1 MAPLKPL
8 TIAIN
13 LFWNTFSLFVKKI
26 NKDLIMRV
34 TFGSKYNQMNN
45 YQNALQNKIND
56 ANTQIASGLKIRYGY
71 QNSDINNQNLKFQY
85 EENTLD
91 QGIDVAKNAYTSTL
105 NTDKALQEFSKTM
118 EAFKTKLIQ
127 SANDVHSET
136 SRAAIANDLERLKE
150 HMMNV
155 ANTSIGGEFLFGGS
169 KVDRPPIDSEG
180 KYHGNGE
187 DLNALISSD
196 NLVPYNISGQ
206 DLFLGADKDKHKL
219 ITTNIKLLN
228 QNKLHPDVMDALEH
242 SSLPEEVFIKPG
254 DTLRELIGDNDKDP
268 TNDPKEFFY
277 LQGVRPDGSS
287 FKEKFAL
294 SKAYQNQES
303 ATKVSDLLDK
313 IAHAYGNTSQNKVV
327 DVSLNNWGQI
337 EIKNLTP
344 GSENLDFHLIS
355 SDGDFDDLDALRSSG
370 KRVTEYVKS
379 AFVTDRSL
387 SQVKAV
393 PNMYNPKT
401 LEIPSVFVT
410 KDNVLANK
418 NTKLSEIF
426 GDSVETLKI
435 NASRLDDESLIKIP
449 NLPVYLDIP
458 ILLDVKN
465 STIKDLKDAIKE
477 RFNNEVDV
485 EIETNGRLRIIDNSS
500 KESPISL
507 ALSTL
512 DQKGLEVAG
521 IPTNNASEYQKTY
534 FNKEGAKLES
544 NVAQIAQNGAANGST
559 KLSEAAKGSLEN
571 SVFNMK
577 LNDVNGLFLEAQM
590 ILDNNGVFLSLPN
603 GVKIPLYDP
612 TTADIQA
619 SKPNEVTYRQLM
631 DAMSIVLNY
640 SNTDPAIYQQISD
653 NPTSKESKERFIE
666 LLKQAKDN
674 LSVNLN
680 EEGKVII
687 QDNMH
692 SNTKMQF
699 MLFDKDANDFSQ
711 NALHSDKPSLKL
723 NANNAL
729 IIDKPSVNFFDQL
742 ENTITSVRKG
752 IYRPDALGDTY
763 SSDMRNLG
771 IQNGITL
778 IDHLSDHIEKMIAK
792 NGAHGKA
799 FENIIRR
806 NEVLKTQVQSIRG
819 ETTGTDMAETYNKFS
834 NLTNNYNA
842 VLAST
847 NKINNLSLTKYL

>member
-1 MAPLKPL
+1 
-8 TIAIN
+8 
-13 LFWNTFSLFVKKI
+13 
-26 NKDLIMRV
+26 MRV

-56 ANTQIASGLKIRYGY
+56 ASTQIASGLKIRYGY

-91 QGIDVAKNAYTSTL
+91 QGIDVAQNAYTSTL

-118 EAFKTKLIQ
+118 ETFKTKLIQ
-127 SANDVHSET
+127 SANDMHSET
-136 SRAAIANDLERLKE
+136 SRVAIANDLERLRE

-242 SSLPEEVFIKPG
+242 SSLPEEVFIKPS

-277 LQGVRPDGSS
+277 LQGIRPDGSS

-294 SKAYQNQES
+294 SKAYQNKES

-313 IAHAYGNTSQNKVV
+313 IGHAYGNTSQNKVV

-393 PNMYNPKT
+393 PNMYNPKV

-435 NASRLDDESLIKIP
+435 NASRLSETSAIKIP
-449 NLPVYLDIP
+449 NLPINLDIP

-485 EIETNGRLRIIDNSS
+485 EIETNGRLRIIDNAPNQ
-500 KESPISL
+500 SPISL

-512 DQKGLEVAG
+512 DDKGLEVAG

-544 NVAQIAQNGAANGST
+544 NVAQIAQNGVANGST
-559 KLSEAAKGSLEN
+559 KLSETAKGSLEN

-577 LNDVNGLFLEAQM
+577 LNDVNGSFLKAQM
-590 ILDNNGVFLSLPN
+590 NLDNNGAFLSLPN

-631 DAMSIVLNY
+631 DAMSIALNY

>member
-1 MAPLKPL
+1 
-8 TIAIN
+8 
-13 LFWNTFSLFVKKI
+13 
-26 NKDLIMRV
+26 MRV

-91 QGIDVAKNAYTSTL
+91 QGIDVAQNAYTSTL

-136 SRAAIANDLERLKE
+136 SRAAIANDLERLRE

-169 KVDRPPIDSEG
+169 KVDRPPIDSNG

-294 SKAYQNQES
+294 SKAYQNKES

-435 NASRLDDESLIKIP
+435 NASRLDETSAIKIP

-485 EIETNGRLRIIDNSS
+485 EIATNGRLRIIDNSS
-500 KESPISL
+500 NQSPISL

-577 LNDVNGLFLEAQM
+577 LNDVNGSFLKAQM
-590 ILDNNGVFLSLPN
+590 ILDNNGAFLSLPN
-603 GVKIPLYDP
+603 GIKIPLYDP
-612 TTADIQA
+612 TSADIQA

-631 DAMSIVLNY
+631 DAMSIALNY

-653 NPTSKESKERFIE
+653 NPTSKESKERFIG

>member
-1 MAPLKPL
+1 
-8 TIAIN
+8 
-13 LFWNTFSLFVKKI
+13 
-26 NKDLIMRV
+26 MRV

-71 QNSDINNQNLKFQY
+71 QNSNINNQNLKFQY

-91 QGIDVAKNAYTSTL
+91 QGIDMAQNAYTSTL

-118 EAFKTKLIQ
+118 ETFKTKLIQ

-136 SRAAIANDLERLKE
+136 SRTAIANDLERLRE

-242 SSLPEEVFIKPG
+242 SSLPEEVFIKPS

-277 LQGVRPDGSS
+277 LQGIRPDGSS

-294 SKAYQNQES
+294 SKAYQNKES

-313 IAHAYGNTSQNKVV
+313 IGHAYGNTSQNKVV

-355 SDGDFDDLDALRSSG
+355 SDGDFDDLDALRSSA
-370 KRVTEYVKS
+370 KRVTKYVKS

-393 PNMYNPKT
+393 PNMYNPRV

-435 NASRLDDESLIKIP
+435 NASRLDDASTIKIP
-449 NLPVYLDIP
+449 NLPIGLDIP

-500 KESPISL
+500 NQSPISF
-507 ALSTL
+507 ALSAL

-559 KLSEAAKGSLEN
+559 KLSEVANGSLEN

-577 LNDVNGLFLEAQM
+577 LNDVNGSFLEAQM
-590 ILDNNGVFLSLPN
+590 ILDNNGAFLSLPN
-603 GVKIPLYDP
+603 GIKIPLYDP
-612 TTADIQA
+612 TSTDIQA

-631 DAMSIVLNY
+631 DAMSIALNY

-653 NPTSKESKERFIE
+653 NPTSKESKDRFIE
-666 LLKQAKDN
+666 LLKQAKGN

-742 ENTITSVRKG
+742 ENIITSVRKG

>member
-1 MAPLKPL
+1 
-8 TIAIN
+8 
-13 LFWNTFSLFVKKI
+13 
-26 NKDLIMRV
+26 MRV

-71 QNSDINNQNLKFQY
+71 QNSNINNQNLKFQY

-91 QGIDVAKNAYTSTL
+91 QGIDVAQNAYTSTL

-118 EAFKTKLIQ
+118 EAFKTKLVQ

-136 SRAAIANDLERLKE
+136 SRAAIANDLERLRE

-219 ITTNIKLLN
+219 ITTNIKLFN

-294 SKAYQNQES
+294 DKAYQNKES

-313 IAHAYGNTSQNKVV
+313 IGHAYGNTSQNKVV

-426 GDSVETLKI
+426 GDSVKTLKI
-435 NASRLDDESLIKIP
+435 NASRLDNTSAIKIP

-559 KLSEAAKGSLEN
+559 KLSEVAKGSLEN

-577 LNDVNGLFLEAQM
+577 LNDVNGSFLEAQM
-590 ILDNNGVFLSLPN
+590 ILDNNGAFLSLPN
-603 GVKIPLYDP
+603 GIKIPLYDP
-612 TTADIQA
+612 TSADIQA

-666 LLKQAKDN
+666 LLKQAKGN

-711 NALHSDKPSLKL
+711 NALRSDKPSLKL

-742 ENTITSVRKG
+742 ENIITSVRKG

>member
-1 MAPLKPL
+1 
-8 TIAIN
+8 
-13 LFWNTFSLFVKKI
+13 
-26 NKDLIMRV
+26 MRV

-71 QNSDINNQNLKFQY
+71 QNSNINNQNLKFQY

-91 QGIDVAKNAYTSTL
+91 QGIDVAQNAYTSTL

-118 EAFKTKLIQ
+118 ETFKTKLIQ
-127 SANDVHSET
+127 SANDMHSET
-136 SRAAIANDLERLKE
+136 SRAAIANDLERLRE

-242 SSLPEEVFIKPG
+242 SSLPEEVFIKPS

-277 LQGVRPDGSS
+277 LQGIRPDGSS

-294 SKAYQNQES
+294 SKAYQNKES

-313 IAHAYGNTSQNKVV
+313 IGHAYGNTSQNKVV

-355 SDGDFDDLDALRSSG
+355 SDGDFDDLDALRSST

-393 PNMYNPKT
+393 PNMYNPRA

-435 NASRLDDESLIKIP
+435 NASRLDDASAIKIP
-449 NLPVYLDIP
+449 NLPIGLDIP

-500 KESPISL
+500 NQSPISF
-507 ALSTL
+507 ALSAL

-559 KLSEAAKGSLEN
+559 KLSEVANGSLEN

-577 LNDVNGLFLEAQM
+577 LNDVNGSFLEAQM
-590 ILDNNGVFLSLPN
+590 ILDNNGAFLSLPN
-603 GVKIPLYDP
+603 GIKIPLYDP
-612 TTADIQA
+612 TSTDIQA

-631 DAMSIVLNY
+631 DAMSIALNY

-653 NPTSKESKERFIE
+653 NPTSKESKDRFIE
-666 LLKQAKDN
+666 LLKQAKGN

>member
-1 MAPLKPL
+1 
-8 TIAIN
+8 
-13 LFWNTFSLFVKKI
+13 
-26 NKDLIMRV
+26 MRV

-91 QGIDVAKNAYTSTL
+91 QGIDVAQNAYTSTL

-136 SRAAIANDLERLKE
+136 SRAAIANDLERLRE

-242 SSLPEEVFIKPG
+242 SSLPEEVFIKPS

-277 LQGVRPDGSS
+277 LQGIRPDGSS
-287 FKEKFAL
+287 FKEKFVL
-294 SKAYQNQES
+294 DKAYQNKES

-313 IAHAYGNTSQNKVV
+313 IGHAYGNTSQNKVV

-355 SDGDFDDLDALRSSG
+355 SDGDFDDLDALRSSS

-393 PNMYNPKT
+393 PNMYNPRV

-435 NASRLDDESLIKIP
+435 NANRLDDASAIKIP
-449 NLPVYLDIP
+449 NLPIGLDIP

-500 KESPISL
+500 NQSPISL
-507 ALSTL
+507 VLSAL

-559 KLSEAAKGSLEN
+559 KLSEVANGSLEN

-577 LNDVNGLFLEAQM
+577 LNDVNGSFLEAQM
-590 ILDNNGVFLSLPN
+590 ILDNNGAFLSLPN
-603 GVKIPLYDP
+603 GIKIPLYDP
-612 TTADIQA
+612 TSTDIQA

-631 DAMSIVLNY
+631 DAMSIALNY

-653 NPTSKESKERFIE
+653 NPTSKESKDRFIG
-666 LLKQAKDN
+666 LLKQAKGN

-742 ENTITSVRKG
+742 ENIITSVRKG

>member
-1 MAPLKPL
+1 
-8 TIAIN
+8 
-13 LFWNTFSLFVKKI
+13 
-26 NKDLIMRV
+26 MRV

-91 QGIDVAKNAYTSTL
+91 QGIDVAQNAYTSTL

-118 EAFKTKLIQ
+118 ETFKTKLIQ

-136 SRAAIANDLERLKE
+136 SRAAIANDLERLRE

-169 KVDRPPIDSEG
+169 KVDRPPIDSNG

-206 DLFLGADKDKHKL
+206 DLFLGTDKDKHKL
-219 ITTNIKLLN
+219 ITTNIKLFN

-242 SSLPEEVFIKPG
+242 SSLPEEVFIKPS

-294 SKAYQNQES
+294 DKAYQNKES

-435 NASRLDDESLIKIP
+435 NAGRLGDTSAIKIP
-449 NLPVYLDIP
+449 NLPINLDIP

-534 FNKEGAKLES
+534 FNKEEAKLES
-544 NVAQIAQNGAANGST
+544 NVAQTAQNGAANGST
-559 KLSEAAKGSLEN
+559 KLSEVSKGSLEN

-577 LNDVNGLFLEAQM
+577 LNDVNGSFLEAQ
-590 ILDNNGVFLSLPN
+590 INLDNNGAFLSLPN
-603 GVKIPLYDP
+603 GIKIPLYDP

-631 DAMSIVLNY
+631 DAMSIALNY

-674 LSVNLN
+674 LSINLN

-742 ENTITSVRKG
+742 ENIITSVRKG

-792 NGAHGKA
+792 NGTHGKA

>member
-1 MAPLKPL
+1 
-8 TIAIN
+8 
-13 LFWNTFSLFVKKI
+13 
-26 NKDLIMRV
+26 MRV

-91 QGIDVAKNAYTSTL
+91 QGIDVAQNAYTSTL

-150 HMMNV
+150 HMINV

-169 KVDRPPIDSEG
+169 KVDRPPIDSNG

-219 ITTNIKLLN
+219 ITTNIKLFN

-242 SSLPEEVFIKPG
+242 SSLPEEVFIKPS

-294 SKAYQNQES
+294 SKSYQNQES
-303 ATKVSDLLDK
+303 ASKVSDLLDK
-313 IAHAYGNTSQNKVV
+313 IGHAYGNTSQNKVV

-393 PNMYNPKT
+393 PNMYNPKV

-435 NASRLDDESLIKIP
+435 NASRLGDTSAIKIP

-500 KESPISL
+500 KESPISF

-559 KLSEAAKGSLEN
+559 KLSEVSKGSLEN

-577 LNDVNGLFLEAQM
+577 LNDVNGLSLEAQ
-590 ILDNNGVFLSLPN
+590 INLDNNGAFLSLPN
-603 GVKIPLYDP
+603 GIKIPLYNP

-631 DAMSIVLNY
+631 DAMSIALNY

-699 MLFDKDANDFSQ
+699 MLFDKDSNDFSQ

-742 ENTITSVRKG
+742 ENIITSVRKG

-792 NGAHGKA
+792 NGTHGKA

>member
-1 MAPLKPL
+1 
-8 TIAIN
+8 
-13 LFWNTFSLFVKKI
+13 
-26 NKDLIMRV
+26 MRV

-91 QGIDVAKNAYTSTL
+91 QGIDVAQNAYTSTL

-136 SRAAIANDLERLKE
+136 SRTAIANDLERLRE

-242 SSLPEEVFIKPG
+242 SSLPEEVFIKPS

-277 LQGVRPDGSS
+277 LQGIRPDGSS
-287 FKEKFAL
+287 FKEKFSL
-294 SKAYQNQES
+294 DKAYQNKES

-313 IAHAYGNTSQNKVV
+313 IGHAYGNTSQNKVV

-355 SDGDFDDLDALRSSG
+355 SDGDFDDLDALRSSS

-393 PNMYNPKT
+393 PNMYNPRV

-435 NASRLDDESLIKIP
+435 NASRLDDTSAIKIP
-449 NLPVYLDIP
+449 NLPIGLDIP

-500 KESPISL
+500 NQSPISF

-559 KLSEAAKGSLEN
+559 KLSEVANGSLEN

-577 LNDVNGLFLEAQM
+577 LNDVNGSFLEAQM
-590 ILDNNGVFLSLPN
+590 ILDNNGAFLSLPN
-603 GVKIPLYDP
+603 GIKIPLYDP
-612 TTADIQA
+612 TSADIQA

-631 DAMSIVLNY
+631 DAMSIALNY

-653 NPTSKESKERFIE
+653 NPTSKESKDRFIE
-666 LLKQAKDN
+666 LLKQAKGN

-692 SNTKMQF
+692 SSTKMQF

-742 ENTITSVRKG
+742 ENIITSVRKG

>member
-1 MAPLKPL
+1 
-8 TIAIN
+8 
-13 LFWNTFSLFVKKI
+13 
-26 NKDLIMRV
+26 MRV

-91 QGIDVAKNAYTSTL
+91 QGIDVAQNAYTSTL

-118 EAFKTKLIQ
+118 ETFKTKLIQ

-136 SRAAIANDLERLKE
+136 SRAAIANDLERLRE

-242 SSLPEEVFIKPG
+242 SSLPEEVFIKPS

-294 SKAYQNQES
+294 DKAYQNKES

-393 PNMYNPKT
+393 PNMYNPRV

-418 NTKLSEIF
+418 NTKLREIF

-500 KESPISL
+500 NQSPISL

-559 KLSEAAKGSLEN
+559 KLSEVANGSLEN

-577 LNDVNGLFLEAQM
+577 LNDVNGSFLEAQM
-590 ILDNNGVFLSLPN
+590 ILDNNGTFLSLPN
-603 GVKIPLYDP
+603 GIKIPLYDP
-612 TTADIQA
+612 TSADIQA

-631 DAMSIVLNY
+631 DAMSIALNY

-666 LLKQAKDN
+666 LLKQAKAN

-699 MLFDKDANDFSQ
+699 MLFDKDSNDFSQ

-742 ENTITSVRKG
+742 ENIITSVRKG

>member
-1 MAPLKPL
+1 
-8 TIAIN
+8 
-13 LFWNTFSLFVKKI
+13 
-26 NKDLIMRV
+26 MRV

-56 ANTQIASGLKIRYGY
+56 TNTQIASGLKIRYGY
-71 QNSDINNQNLKFQY
+71 QNSNINNQNLKFQY

-91 QGIDVAKNAYTSTL
+91 QGIDVAQNAYTSTL

-127 SANDVHSET
+127 SANDMHSET
-136 SRAAIANDLERLKE
+136 SRTAIANDLERLRE

-242 SSLPEEVFIKPG
+242 SSLPEEVFIKPS

-277 LQGVRPDGSS
+277 LQGIRPDGSS

-294 SKAYQNQES
+294 DKAYQNKES

-355 SDGDFDDLDALRSSG
+355 SDGDFDDLDALRSSA

-393 PNMYNPKT
+393 PNMYNPRA

-410 KDNVLANK
+410 KNNVLANK

-435 NASRLDDESLIKIP
+435 NASRLDDTSAIKIP
-449 NLPVYLDIP
+449 NLPIDLDIP

-500 KESPISL
+500 NQSPISF
-507 ALSTL
+507 ALSAL

-559 KLSEAAKGSLEN
+559 KLSEVANGSLEN

-577 LNDVNGLFLEAQM
+577 LNDVNGSFLEAQM
-590 ILDNNGVFLSLPN
+590 ILDNNGAFLSLPN
-603 GVKIPLYDP
+603 GIKIPLYDP
-612 TTADIQA
+612 TSADIQA

-631 DAMSIVLNY
+631 DAMSIALNY

-666 LLKQAKDN
+666 LLKQAKGN

>member
-1 MAPLKPL
+1 
-8 TIAIN
+8 
-13 LFWNTFSLFVKKI
+13 
-26 NKDLIMRV
+26 MRV

-150 HMMNV
+150 HMINV

-169 KVDRPPIDSEG
+169 KVDRPPIDSNG

-294 SKAYQNQES
+294 SKAYQNEES

-393 PNMYNPKT
+393 PNMYNPKV

-426 GDSVETLKI
+426 GDKVETLKI
-435 NASRLDDESLIKIP
+435 NASRLDETSAIKIP
-449 NLPVYLDIP
+449 NLPINLDIP

-544 NVAQIAQNGAANGST
+544 NVAQIAQNGVANGST
-559 KLSEAAKGSLEN
+559 KLSEVAKGSLEN

-577 LNDVNGLFLEAQM
+577 LNDVNGSFLKAQM
-590 ILDNNGVFLSLPN
+590 ILDNNGAFLSLPN
-603 GVKIPLYDP
+603 GIKIPLYDP
-612 TTADIQA
+612 TSADIQA

-631 DAMSIVLNY
+631 DAMSIALNY
-640 SNTDPAIYQQISD
+640 SNTDPALYQQISD
-653 NPTSKESKERFIE
+653 NPTSKESKEHFIE

>member
-1 MAPLKPL
+1 
-8 TIAIN
+8 
-13 LFWNTFSLFVKKI
+13 
-26 NKDLIMRV
+26 
-34 TFGSKYNQMNN
+34 MNN

-91 QGIDVAKNAYTSTL
+91 QGIDVAQNAYTSTL

-136 SRAAIANDLERLKE
+136 SRAAIANDLERLRE

-169 KVDRPPIDSEG
+169 KVDRPPIDSNG

-206 DLFLGADKDKHKL
+206 DLFLGTDKDKHKL
-219 ITTNIKLLN
+219 ITTNIKLFN

-242 SSLPEEVFIKPG
+242 SSLPEEVFIKPS

-393 PNMYNPKT
+393 PNMYNPKV

-426 GDSVETLKI
+426 GDKVETLKI
-435 NASRLDDESLIKIP
+435 NASRLDDESAIKIP
-449 NLPVYLDIP
+449 NLPINLDIP

-477 RFNNEVDV
+477 HFNNEVDV

-507 ALSTL
+507 ALSAL

-559 KLSEAAKGSLEN
+559 KLSEVAKGSLEN

-590 ILDNNGVFLSLPN
+590 NLDNNGAFLSLPN

-631 DAMSIVLNY
+631 DAMSIALNY

-742 ENTITSVRKG
+742 ENIITSVRKG

>member
-1 MAPLKPL
+1 
-8 TIAIN
+8 
-13 LFWNTFSLFVKKI
+13 
-26 NKDLIMRV
+26 MRV

-45 YQNALQNKIND
+45 YQNALQNKINN
-56 ANTQIASGLKIRYGY
+56 ANMQIASGLKIRYGY

-91 QGIDVAKNAYTSTL
+91 QGIDVAQNAHTSTL

-136 SRAAIANDLERLKE
+136 SRVAIANDLERLRE

-242 SSLPEEVFIKPG
+242 SSLPEEVFIKPS

-277 LQGVRPDGSS
+277 LQGIRPDGSS

-294 SKAYQNQES
+294 SKAYQNKES

-393 PNMYNPKT
+393 PNMYNPRV

-435 NASRLDDESLIKIP
+435 NASRLNDESLIKIP
-449 NLPVYLDIP
+449 NLHVYLDIP

-500 KESPISL
+500 NQSPISL
-507 ALSTL
+507 VLSTL

-544 NVAQIAQNGAANGST
+544 NVAQIAQNGTANGST
-559 KLSEAAKGSLEN
+559 KLSEVANGSLEN

-577 LNDVNGLFLEAQM
+577 LNDVNGSFLEAQM
-590 ILDNNGVFLSLPN
+590 ILDNNGAFLSLPN
-603 GVKIPLYDP
+603 GIKIPLYDP
-612 TTADIQA
+612 TSADIQA

-631 DAMSIVLNY
+631 DAMSIALNY
-640 SNTDPAIYQQISD
+640 SNTDPSIYQQISD

-666 LLKQAKDN
+666 LLKQAKGN

-742 ENTITSVRKG
+742 ENIITSVRKG

-819 ETTGTDMAETYNKFS
+819 ETTGADMAETYNKFS

>member
-1 MAPLKPL
+1 
-8 TIAIN
+8 
-13 LFWNTFSLFVKKI
+13 
-26 NKDLIMRV
+26 MRV
-34 TFGSKYNQMNN
+34 TFGSKYNQMNH

-91 QGIDVAKNAYTSTL
+91 QGIDVAQNAYTSTL

-136 SRAAIANDLERLKE
+136 SRAAIANDLERLRE

-219 ITTNIKLLN
+219 ITTNIKLFN

-242 SSLPEEVFIKPG
+242 SSLPEEVFIKPS

-277 LQGVRPDGSS
+277 LQGIRPDGSS

-294 SKAYQNQES
+294 DKAYQNQKS

-313 IAHAYGNTSQNKVV
+313 IGHAYGNTSQNKVV

-370 KRVTEYVKS
+370 KRVTEYIKS

-393 PNMYNPKT
+393 PNMYNPKA

-435 NASRLDDESLIKIP
+435 NASRLDETSAIKIP
-449 NLPVYLDIP
+449 NLPINLDIP

-559 KLSEAAKGSLEN
+559 KLSEVAKGSLEN

-577 LNDVNGLFLEAQM
+577 LNDVNGSFLKAQM
-590 ILDNNGVFLSLPN
+590 ILDNNGAFLSLPN
-603 GVKIPLYDP
+603 SIKIPLYDP
-612 TTADIQA
+612 TSADIQA

-631 DAMSIVLNY
+631 DAMSIALNY

-742 ENTITSVRKG
+742 ENIITSVRKG

>member
-1 MAPLKPL
+1 
-8 TIAIN
+8 
-13 LFWNTFSLFVKKI
+13 
-26 NKDLIMRV
+26 MRV

-91 QGIDVAKNAYTSTL
+91 QGIDVAQNAYTSTL

-118 EAFKTKLIQ
+118 ETFKTKLIQ
-127 SANDVHSET
+127 SANDMHSET
-136 SRAAIANDLERLKE
+136 SRAAIANDLERLRE

-219 ITTNIKLLN
+219 ITTNIKLFN

-242 SSLPEEVFIKPG
+242 SSLPKEVFIKPS

-287 FKEKFAL
+287 FKEKFSL
-294 SKAYQNQES
+294 DKAYQNKES

-313 IAHAYGNTSQNKVV
+313 IGHAYGNTSQNKVV

-355 SDGDFDDLDALRSSG
+355 SDGDFDDLDALRSST

-393 PNMYNPKT
+393 PNMYNPRV
-401 LEIPSVFVT
+401 LEIPSVFIT

-435 NASRLDDESLIKIP
+435 NASRLDDTNAIKIP
-449 NLPVYLDIP
+449 NLPIGLDIP

-500 KESPISL
+500 NQSPISF
-507 ALSTL
+507 ALSAL

-544 NVAQIAQNGAANGST
+544 NMTQIAQNGAANGST
-559 KLSEAAKGSLEN
+559 KLSEVANGSLEN

-577 LNDVNGLFLEAQM
+577 LNDVNGSFLEAQM
-590 ILDNNGVFLSLPN
+590 ILDNNGAFLSLPN
-603 GVKIPLYDP
+603 GIKIPLYDP
-612 TTADIQA
+612 TSADIQA

-653 NPTSKESKERFIE
+653 NPTSKESKERFIG
-666 LLKQAKDN
+666 LLKQAKGN

-742 ENTITSVRKG
+742 ENIITSVRKG

>member
-1 MAPLKPL
+1 
-8 TIAIN
+8 
-13 LFWNTFSLFVKKI
+13 
-26 NKDLIMRV
+26 MRV

-91 QGIDVAKNAYTSTL
+91 QGIDVAQNAYTSTL

-136 SRAAIANDLERLKE
+136 SRAAIANDLERLRE

-206 DLFLGADKDKHKL
+206 DLFLGADKDKHK
-219 ITTNIKLLN
+219 IVTTNIKLFN

-277 LQGVRPDGSS
+277 LQGIRPDGSS

-294 SKAYQNQES
+294 SKAYQNKES

-355 SDGDFDDLDALRSSG
+355 SDGDFDDLDALRSSA

-393 PNMYNPKT
+393 PSMYNPRV

-435 NASRLDDESLIKIP
+435 NASRLDETSAIKIP

-559 KLSEAAKGSLEN
+559 KLSEVAKGSLEN

-577 LNDVNGLFLEAQM
+577 LNDINGSFLKAQM
-590 ILDNNGVFLSLPN
+590 ILDNNGAFLSLPN
-603 GVKIPLYDP
+603 GIKIPLYDP

-631 DAMSIVLNY
+631 DAMSIALNY

-742 ENTITSVRKG
+742 ENIITSVRKG

-792 NGAHGKA
+792 NGSHGKA

>member
-1 MAPLKPL
+1 
-8 TIAIN
+8 
-13 LFWNTFSLFVKKI
+13 
-26 NKDLIMRV
+26 MRV

-71 QNSDINNQNLKFQY
+71 QNSNINNQNLKFQY

-91 QGIDVAKNAYTSTL
+91 QGIDVAQNAYTLTL

-118 EAFKTKLIQ
+118 ETFKTKLIQ

-136 SRAAIANDLERLKE
+136 SRAAIANDLERLRE

-187 DLNALISSD
+187 DLNALISSN

-242 SSLPEEVFIKPG
+242 SSLPEEVFIKPS

-277 LQGVRPDGSS
+277 LQGIRPDGSS

-294 SKAYQNQES
+294 DKAYQNKES

-313 IAHAYGNTSQNKVV
+313 IGHAYGNTSQNKVV

-355 SDGDFDDLDALRSSG
+355 SDGDFDDLDALRSSS

-393 PNMYNPKT
+393 PNMYNPRV

-435 NASRLDDESLIKIP
+435 NASRLDDTSAIKIP
-449 NLPVYLDIP
+449 NLPIGLDIP

-500 KESPISL
+500 NQSPISF
-507 ALSTL
+507 ALSAL

-559 KLSEAAKGSLEN
+559 KLSEVANGSLEN

-577 LNDVNGLFLEAQM
+577 LNDVNGSFLEAQM
-590 ILDNNGVFLSLPN
+590 ILDNNGAFLSLPN
-603 GVKIPLYDP
+603 GIKIPLYDP
-612 TTADIQA
+612 TSADIQA

-631 DAMSIVLNY
+631 DAMSIALNY

-666 LLKQAKDN
+666 LLKQAKGN

-819 ETTGTDMAETYNKFS
+819 ETTGADMAETYNKFS

>member
-1 MAPLKPL
+1 
-8 TIAIN
+8 
-13 LFWNTFSLFVKKI
+13 
-26 NKDLIMRV
+26 MRV

-91 QGIDVAKNAYTSTL
+91 QGIDVAQNAYTSTL

-136 SRAAIANDLERLKE
+136 SRAAIANDLERLRE
-150 HMMNV
+150 HMINV

-219 ITTNIKLLN
+219 ITTNIKLFN

-287 FKEKFAL
+287 FKEKFVL
-294 SKAYQNQES
+294 SKAYQNKES

-313 IAHAYGNTSQNKVV
+313 IGHAYGNTSQNKVV

-355 SDGDFDDLDALRSSG
+355 SDGDFDDLDALRSST

-393 PNMYNPKT
+393 PNMYNPKV

-426 GDSVETLKI
+426 GDKVETLKI
-435 NASRLDDESLIKIP
+435 NASRLDDTSTIKIP
-449 NLPVYLDIP
+449 NLPINLDIP

-559 KLSEAAKGSLEN
+559 KLSEVAKGSLEN

-577 LNDVNGLFLEAQM
+577 LNDVNGLFLEAQ
-590 ILDNNGVFLSLPN
+590 INLDNNGAFLSLPN
-603 GVKIPLYDP
+603 GIKIPLYDP
-612 TTADIQA
+612 TSTDIQA

-631 DAMSIVLNY
+631 DAMSIALNY

-666 LLKQAKDN
+666 LLKQAKAN

-699 MLFDKDANDFSQ
+699 MLFDKDSNDFSQ

>member
-1 MAPLKPL
+1 
-8 TIAIN
+8 
-13 LFWNTFSLFVKKI
+13 
-26 NKDLIMRV
+26 MRV

-71 QNSDINNQNLKFQY
+71 QNSNINNQNLKFQY

-91 QGIDVAKNAYTSTL
+91 QGIDVAQNAHTSTL

-136 SRAAIANDLERLKE
+136 SRAAIANDLERLRE

-242 SSLPEEVFIKPG
+242 SSLPEEVFIKPN

-294 SKAYQNQES
+294 DKAYQNKES

-313 IAHAYGNTSQNKVV
+313 IGHAYGNTSQNKVV

-355 SDGDFDDLDALRSSG
+355 SDGDFDDLDALRSSA

-393 PNMYNPKT
+393 PNMYNPRV
-401 LEIPSVFVT
+401 LEIPSVFIT

-435 NASRLDDESLIKIP
+435 NASDDTSAIKIP
-449 NLPVYLDIP
+449 NLPIGLDIP

-500 KESPISL
+500 NQSLISFV
-507 ALSTL
+507 LSTL

-544 NVAQIAQNGAANGST
+544 NVAQIAQNGAANDST
-559 KLSEAAKGSLEN
+559 KLSEVANGSLEN
-571 SVFNMK
+571 SVFSMK
-577 LNDVNGLFLEAQM
+577 LNDVNGSFLEAQM
-590 ILDNNGVFLSLPN
+590 ILDNNGAFLSLPN
-603 GVKIPLYDP
+603 GIKIPLYDP
-612 TTADIQA
+612 TSTDIQA

-666 LLKQAKDN
+666 LLKQAKAN

-742 ENTITSVRKG
+742 ENIITSVRKG

-792 NGAHGKA
+792 NGTHGKA

>member
-1 MAPLKPL
+1 
-8 TIAIN
+8 
-13 LFWNTFSLFVKKI
+13 
-26 NKDLIMRV
+26 
-34 TFGSKYNQMNN
+34 MNN

-91 QGIDVAKNAYTSTL
+91 QGIDVAQNAYTSTL

-136 SRAAIANDLERLKE
+136 SRAAIANDLERLRE
-150 HMMNV
+150 HMINV

-219 ITTNIKLLN
+219 ITTNIKLFN

-242 SSLPEEVFIKPG
+242 SSLPEEVFIKPS

-294 SKAYQNQES
+294 DKAYQNQES

-313 IAHAYGNTSQNKVV
+313 IGHAYGNTSQNKVV

-393 PNMYNPKT
+393 PNMYNPKV

-435 NASRLDDESLIKIP
+435 NASRLSDESAIKIP
-449 NLPVYLDIP
+449 NLPINLDIP

-544 NVAQIAQNGAANGST
+544 NVAQIAQNGTANGST

-590 ILDNNGVFLSLPN
+590 NLDNNGAFLSLPN
-603 GVKIPLYDP
+603 GIKIPLYDP

-631 DAMSIVLNY
+631 DAMSIALNY

-653 NPTSKESKERFIE
+653 NPTSKESKEHFIE

>member
-1 MAPLKPL
+1 
-8 TIAIN
+8 
-13 LFWNTFSLFVKKI
+13 
-26 NKDLIMRV
+26 MRV

-91 QGIDVAKNAYTSTL
+91 QGIDVAQNAYTSTL

-136 SRAAIANDLERLKE
+136 SRAAIANDLERLRE

-169 KVDRPPIDSEG
+169 KVDRPPIDSNG

-206 DLFLGADKDKHKL
+206 DLFLGTDKDKHKL

-242 SSLPEEVFIKPG
+242 SSLPEEVFIKPS

-277 LQGVRPDGSS
+277 LQGIRPDGSS

-294 SKAYQNQES
+294 DKAYQNKES
-303 ATKVSDLLDK
+303 ATKVSDLLDR
-313 IAHAYGNTSQNKVV
+313 IGHAYGNTSQNKVV

-355 SDGDFDDLDALRSSG
+355 SDGDFDDLGALRSSA

-393 PNMYNPKT
+393 PNMYNPRV

-435 NASRLDDESLIKIP
+435 NASRLDDTSAIKIP
-449 NLPVYLDIP
+449 NLPIGLDIP

-500 KESPISL
+500 NQSPISFV
-507 ALSTL
+507 LSAL

-544 NVAQIAQNGAANGST
+544 NVAQIVQNGAANGST
-559 KLSEAAKGSLEN
+559 KLSEVANGSLEN

-577 LNDVNGLFLEAQM
+577 LNDVNGSFLEAQM
-590 ILDNNGVFLSLPN
+590 ILDNNGAFLSLPN
-603 GVKIPLYDP
+603 GIKIPLYDP
-612 TTADIQA
+612 TSADIQA

-631 DAMSIVLNY
+631 DAMSIALNY

-653 NPTSKESKERFIE
+653 NPTSKESKDRFIG
-666 LLKQAKDN
+666 LLKQAKGN

-792 NGAHGKA
+792 NGTHGKA

-819 ETTGTDMAETYNKFS
+819 ETTGTDMVETYNKFS

>member
-1 MAPLKPL
+1 
-8 TIAIN
+8 
-13 LFWNTFSLFVKKI
+13 
-26 NKDLIMRV
+26 MRV

-136 SRAAIANDLERLKE
+136 SRAAIANDLERLRE

-206 DLFLGADKDKHKL
+206 DLFLGTDKDKHKL

-242 SSLPEEVFIKPG
+242 SSLPEEVFIKPN

-294 SKAYQNQES
+294 DKAYQNKES
-303 ATKVSDLLDK
+303 TTKVSDLLDK
-313 IAHAYGNTSQNKVV
+313 IGHAYGNTSQNKVV

-393 PNMYNPKT
+393 PNMYNPKV
-401 LEIPSVFVT
+401 LEIPSVFIT

-435 NASRLDDESLIKIP
+435 NASRLDETSAIKIP

-559 KLSEAAKGSLEN
+559 KLSEVAKGSLEN

-577 LNDVNGLFLEAQM
+577 LNDVNGSFLKAQV
-590 ILDNNGVFLSLPN
+590 ILDNNGAFLSLPN
-603 GVKIPLYDP
+603 GIKIPLYDP
-612 TTADIQA
+612 TSADIQA

-699 MLFDKDANDFSQ
+699 MLFDKDSNDFSQ

-742 ENTITSVRKG
+742 ENIITSVRKG

-792 NGAHGKA
+792 NGSHGKA

>member
-1 MAPLKPL
+1 
-8 TIAIN
+8 
-13 LFWNTFSLFVKKI
+13 
-26 NKDLIMRV
+26 MRV
-34 TFGSKYNQMNN
+34 TFGSKYNQMNH

-91 QGIDVAKNAYTSTL
+91 QGIDVAQNAYTSTL

-136 SRAAIANDLERLKE
+136 SRTAIANDLERLKE
-150 HMMNV
+150 HMINV

-169 KVDRPPIDSEG
+169 KVDRPPIDSNG

-219 ITTNIKLLN
+219 ITTNIKLFN

-294 SKAYQNQES
+294 DKAYQNKES
-303 ATKVSDLLDK
+303 ASKVSDLLDK
-313 IAHAYGNTSQNKVV
+313 IGHAYGNTSQNKVV

-393 PNMYNPKT
+393 PNMYNPKV

-426 GDSVETLKI
+426 GDKVETLKI
-435 NASRLDDESLIKIP
+435 NASRLDDESAIKIP

-544 NVAQIAQNGAANGST
+544 NVAQTAQNGAANGST
-559 KLSEAAKGSLEN
+559 KLSEVAKGSLEN

-577 LNDVNGLFLEAQM
+577 LNDVNGLFLEAQ
-590 ILDNNGVFLSLPN
+590 INLDNNGAFLSLPN

-612 TTADIQA
+612 TSADIQA

-631 DAMSIVLNY
+631 DAMSIALNY

-653 NPTSKESKERFIE
+653 NPTSKESKECFIE

-680 EEGKVII
+680 EEGKVIV

-742 ENTITSVRKG
+742 ENIITSVRKG

>member
-1 MAPLKPL
+1 
-8 TIAIN
+8 
-13 LFWNTFSLFVKKI
+13 
-26 NKDLIMRV
+26 MRV

-71 QNSDINNQNLKFQY
+71 QNSNINNQNLKFQY

-91 QGIDVAKNAYTSTL
+91 QGIDVAQNAYTSTL

-118 EAFKTKLIQ
+118 ETFKTKLIQ

-136 SRAAIANDLERLKE
+136 SRTAIANDLERLRE

-219 ITTNIKLLN
+219 TTTNIKLLN

-242 SSLPEEVFIKPG
+242 SSLPEEVFIKPS

-294 SKAYQNQES
+294 DKAYQNKES

-355 SDGDFDDLDALRSSG
+355 SDGDFDDLDALRSSS

-393 PNMYNPKT
+393 PNMYNPRV

-435 NASRLDDESLIKIP
+435 NASRLNDTSTIKIP
-449 NLPVYLDIP
+449 NLPIGLDIP

-500 KESPISL
+500 NQSPISF
-507 ALSTL
+507 ALSAL

-559 KLSEAAKGSLEN
+559 KLSEVANGSLEN

-577 LNDVNGLFLEAQM
+577 LNDVNGSFLEAQM
-590 ILDNNGVFLSLPN
+590 ILDNNGAFLSLPN
-603 GVKIPLYDP
+603 GIKIPLYDP
-612 TTADIQA
+612 TSADIQA

-631 DAMSIVLNY
+631 DAMSIALNY

-666 LLKQAKDN
+666 LLKQAKGN

-742 ENTITSVRKG
+742 ENIITSVRKG

>member
-1 MAPLKPL
+1 
-8 TIAIN
+8 
-13 LFWNTFSLFVKKI
+13 
-26 NKDLIMRV
+26 MRV
-34 TFGSKYNQMNN
+34 TFGSKYNQMNH

-91 QGIDVAKNAYTSTL
+91 QGIDVAQNAYTSTL

-136 SRAAIANDLERLKE
+136 SRTAIANDLERLRE

-169 KVDRPPIDSEG
+169 KVDRPPIDSNG

-242 SSLPEEVFIKPG
+242 SSLPEEVFIKPS

-294 SKAYQNQES
+294 DKAYQNQES

-313 IAHAYGNTSQNKVV
+313 IGHAYGNTSQNKVV

-393 PNMYNPKT
+393 PNMYNPKV

-426 GDSVETLKI
+426 GDKVETLKI
-435 NASRLDDESLIKIP
+435 NASRLGDESAIKIP
-449 NLPVYLDIP
+449 NLPINLDIP

-465 STIKDLKDAIKE
+465 STIEDLKDAIKE

-500 KESPISL
+500 KESPISF

-544 NVAQIAQNGAANGST
+544 NVAQTAQNGAANGST
-559 KLSEAAKGSLEN
+559 KLSEVSRGSLEN

-577 LNDVNGLFLEAQM
+577 LNDVNGSFLEAQM
-590 ILDNNGVFLSLPN
+590 ILDPNGAFLSLPN

-612 TTADIQA
+612 ATADIQA

-631 DAMSIVLNY
+631 DAMSIALNY

-653 NPTSKESKERFIE
+653 NPTSKESKERFIG

-674 LSVNLN
+674 LSINLN

-692 SNTKMQF
+692 SSTKMQF

-742 ENTITSVRKG
+742 ENIITSVRKG

>member
-1 MAPLKPL
+1 
-8 TIAIN
+8 
-13 LFWNTFSLFVKKI
+13 
-26 NKDLIMRV
+26 MRV

-91 QGIDVAKNAYTSTL
+91 QGIDVAQNAYTSTL

-136 SRAAIANDLERLKE
+136 SRTAIANDLERLRE

-242 SSLPEEVFIKPG
+242 SSLPEEVFIKPS

-294 SKAYQNQES
+294 DKAYQNQGS

-387 SQVKAV
+387 SQVKAI

-435 NASRLDDESLIKIP
+435 NASRLDETSAIKIP

-507 ALSTL
+507 TLSTL

-577 LNDVNGLFLEAQM
+577 LNDVNGSFLEAQM
-590 ILDNNGVFLSLPN
+590 ILDSNGAFLSLPN

-612 TTADIQA
+612 TSADVQA

-631 DAMSIVLNY
+631 DAMSIALNY
-640 SNTDPAIYQQISD
+640 SNTDQAIYQQISD
-653 NPTSKESKERFIE
+653 NPTSKESKERFIG

-699 MLFDKDANDFSQ
+699 MLFDKDSNDFSQ

-778 IDHLSDHIEKMIAK
+778 IDHLSDHVEKMIAK
-792 NGAHGKA
+792 NGSHGKA

>member
-1 MAPLKPL
+1 
-8 TIAIN
+8 
-13 LFWNTFSLFVKKI
+13 
-26 NKDLIMRV
+26 MRV

-91 QGIDVAKNAYTSTL
+91 QGIDVAQNAYTSTL

-136 SRAAIANDLERLKE
+136 SRAAIANDLERLRE

-219 ITTNIKLLN
+219 ITTNIKLFN

-242 SSLPEEVFIKPG
+242 SSLPEEVFIKPS

-277 LQGVRPDGSS
+277 LQGIRPDGSS

-294 SKAYQNQES
+294 DKAYQNQES

-313 IAHAYGNTSQNKVV
+313 IGHAYGNTSQNKVV

-393 PNMYNPKT
+393 PNMYNPKV

-435 NASRLDDESLIKIP
+435 NASRLDETSAIKIP

-512 DQKGLEVAG
+512 DAKGLEVAG

-559 KLSEAAKGSLEN
+559 KLSEVAKGSLEN

-577 LNDVNGLFLEAQM
+577 LNDVNGSFLKAQM
-590 ILDNNGVFLSLPN
+590 ILDNNGAFLSLPN
-603 GVKIPLYDP
+603 GIKIPLYDP
-612 TTADIQA
+612 TSADIQA

-631 DAMSIVLNY
+631 DAMSIALNY

-699 MLFDKDANDFSQ
+699 MLFDKDSNDFSQ

-742 ENTITSVRKG
+742 ENIITSVRKG

>member
-1 MAPLKPL
+1 
-8 TIAIN
+8 
-13 LFWNTFSLFVKKI
+13 
-26 NKDLIMRV
+26 MRV

-91 QGIDVAKNAYTSTL
+91 QGIDVAQNAYTSTL

-118 EAFKTKLIQ
+118 ETFKTKLIQ

-136 SRAAIANDLERLKE
+136 SRAAIANDLERLRE

-219 ITTNIKLLN
+219 ITTNIKLFN

-242 SSLPEEVFIKPG
+242 SSLPEEVFIKPS

-277 LQGVRPDGSS
+277 LQGIRPDGSS

-294 SKAYQNQES
+294 SKAYQNKES

-313 IAHAYGNTSQNKVV
+313 IGHAYGNTSQNKVV

-355 SDGDFDDLDALRSSG
+355 SDGDFDDLDALRSSA

-393 PNMYNPKT
+393 PNMYNPRV

-435 NASRLDDESLIKIP
+435 NASGDTSAIKIP
-449 NLPVYLDIP
+449 NLPIGLDIP

-500 KESPISL
+500 NQSPISFV
-507 ALSTL
+507 LSAL

-544 NVAQIAQNGAANGST
+544 NVAQIAQNGVANGST
-559 KLSEAAKGSLEN
+559 KLSEVANGSLEN

-577 LNDVNGLFLEAQM
+577 LNDVNGSFLEAQM
-590 ILDNNGVFLSLPN
+590 ILDNNGAFLSLPN
-603 GVKIPLYDP
+603 GIKIPLYDP
-612 TTADIQA
+612 TSADIKA

-631 DAMSIVLNY
+631 DAMSIALNY

-666 LLKQAKDN
+666 LLKQAKAN

-692 SNTKMQF
+692 SSTKMQF

-742 ENTITSVRKG
+742 ENIITSVRKG

>member
-1 MAPLKPL
+1 
-8 TIAIN
+8 
-13 LFWNTFSLFVKKI
+13 
-26 NKDLIMRV
+26 MRV

-91 QGIDVAKNAYTSTL
+91 QGIDVAQNAYTSTL

-118 EAFKTKLIQ
+118 ETFKTKLIQ

-136 SRAAIANDLERLKE
+136 SRAAIANDLERLRE

-169 KVDRPPIDSEG
+169 KVDRPPIDSNG

-206 DLFLGADKDKHKL
+206 DLFLGTDKDKHKL
-219 ITTNIKLLN
+219 ITTNIKLFN

-303 ATKVSDLLDK
+303 ASKVSDLLDK
-313 IAHAYGNTSQNKVV
+313 IGHAYGNTSQNKVV

-393 PNMYNPKT
+393 PNMYNPKV
-401 LEIPSVFVT
+401 LEIPSVFIT

-426 GDSVETLKI
+426 GDKVGTLKI
-435 NASRLDDESLIKIP
+435 NASRLDDESAIKIP

-512 DQKGLEVAG
+512 DAKGLEVAG

-559 KLSEAAKGSLEN
+559 KLSEVAKGSLEN

-577 LNDVNGLFLEAQM
+577 LNDVNGSFLKAQM
-590 ILDNNGVFLSLPN
+590 NLDNNGAFLSLPN

-612 TTADIQA
+612 TSADIQA

-631 DAMSIVLNY
+631 DAMSIALNY

-742 ENTITSVRKG
+742 ENIITSVRKG

>member
-1 MAPLKPL
+1 
-8 TIAIN
+8 
-13 LFWNTFSLFVKKI
+13 
-26 NKDLIMRV
+26 MRV

-71 QNSDINNQNLKFQY
+71 QNSNINNQNLKFQY

-91 QGIDVAKNAYTSTL
+91 QGIDVAQNAYTSTL

-118 EAFKTKLIQ
+118 ETFKTKLIQ
-127 SANDVHSET
+127 SANDMHSET
-136 SRAAIANDLERLKE
+136 SRAAIANDLERLRE

-242 SSLPEEVFIKPG
+242 SSLPEEVFIKPS

-277 LQGVRPDGSS
+277 LQGIRPDGSS

-294 SKAYQNQES
+294 DKAYQNKES

-355 SDGDFDDLDALRSSG
+355 SDGDFDDLDALRSSA

-393 PNMYNPKT
+393 PNMYNPRV

-435 NASRLDDESLIKIP
+435 NASRLDDTSTIKIP
-449 NLPVYLDIP
+449 NLPIGLDIP

-477 RFNNEVDV
+477 RFNNEVDM

-500 KESPISL
+500 NQSPISF
-507 ALSTL
+507 ALSAL

-544 NVAQIAQNGAANGST
+544 NVAQIAQNGTANGST
-559 KLSEAAKGSLEN
+559 KLSEVANGSLEN

-577 LNDVNGLFLEAQM
+577 LNDVNGSFLEAQM
-590 ILDNNGVFLSLPN
+590 ILDNNGAFLSLPN
-603 GVKIPLYDP
+603 GIKIPLYDP
-612 TTADIQA
+612 TSADIQA

-666 LLKQAKDN
+666 LLKQAKGN

-742 ENTITSVRKG
+742 ENIITSVRKG

>member
-1 MAPLKPL
+1 
-8 TIAIN
+8 
-13 LFWNTFSLFVKKI
+13 
-26 NKDLIMRV
+26 MRV

-71 QNSDINNQNLKFQY
+71 QNSNINNQNLKFQY

-91 QGIDVAKNAYTSTL
+91 QGIDVAQNAHTSTL

-136 SRAAIANDLERLKE
+136 SRAAIANDLERLRE

-219 ITTNIKLLN
+219 ITTNIKLFN

-242 SSLPEEVFIKPG
+242 SSLPEEVFIKPS

-277 LQGVRPDGSS
+277 LQGIRPDGSS

-294 SKAYQNQES
+294 DKAYQNQKS

-313 IAHAYGNTSQNKVV
+313 IGHAYGNTSQNKVV

-393 PNMYNPKT
+393 PNMYNPKA

-435 NASRLDDESLIKIP
+435 NASRLDETSAIKIP
-449 NLPVYLDIP
+449 NLPINLDIP
-458 ILLDVKN
+458 ILLDMKN

-577 LNDVNGLFLEAQM
+577 LNDVNGSFLKAQM
-590 ILDNNGVFLSLPN
+590 ILDNNGAFLSLPN
-603 GVKIPLYDP
+603 GIKIPLYDP
-612 TTADIQA
+612 TSADIQA

-631 DAMSIVLNY
+631 DAMSIALNY

-711 NALHSDKPSLKL
+711 NALRSDKPSLKL

-742 ENTITSVRKG
+742 ENIITSVRKG

-792 NGAHGKA
+792 NGSHGKA

>member
-1 MAPLKPL
+1 
-8 TIAIN
+8 
-13 LFWNTFSLFVKKI
+13 
-26 NKDLIMRV
+26 MRV

-91 QGIDVAKNAYTSTL
+91 QGIDVAQNAYTSTL

-136 SRAAIANDLERLKE
+136 SRAAIANDLERLRE
-150 HMMNV
+150 HMINV

-169 KVDRPPIDSEG
+169 KVDRPPIDSNG

-242 SSLPEEVFIKPG
+242 SSLPEEVFIKPS

-287 FKEKFAL
+287 FKEKFVL
-294 SKAYQNQES
+294 DKAYQNQES

-355 SDGDFDDLDALRSSG
+355 SNGDFDDLDALRSSG

-393 PNMYNPKT
+393 PNMYNPKV
-401 LEIPSVFVT
+401 LEIPSVFIT

-426 GDSVETLKI
+426 GDKVETLKI
-435 NASRLDDESLIKIP
+435 NASRLDDESAIKIP
-449 NLPVYLDIP
+449 NLPINLDIP

-465 STIKDLKDAIKE
+465 STIKDLKDTIKE

-485 EIETNGRLRIIDNSS
+485 EIATNGRLRIIDNSS
-500 KESPISL
+500 KESPISFV
-507 ALSTL
+507 LSTL

-544 NVAQIAQNGAANGST
+544 NVAQTTQNGAANGST
-559 KLSEAAKGSLEN
+559 KLSEVAKGSLEN

-577 LNDVNGLFLEAQM
+577 LNDVNGSFLKAQM
-590 ILDNNGVFLSLPN
+590 ILDNNGAFLSLPN
-603 GVKIPLYDP
+603 GIKIPLYDP
-612 TTADIQA
+612 TSADIQA

-631 DAMSIVLNY
+631 DAMSIALNY

-653 NPTSKESKERFIE
+653 NPTSKKSKERFIG

-742 ENTITSVRKG
+742 ENIITSVRKG

>member
-1 MAPLKPL
+1 
-8 TIAIN
+8 
-13 LFWNTFSLFVKKI
+13 
-26 NKDLIMRV
+26 MRV

-91 QGIDVAKNAYTSTL
+91 QGIDVAQNAYTSTL

-136 SRAAIANDLERLKE
+136 SRAAIANDLERLRE

-169 KVDRPPIDSEG
+169 KVDRPPIDSNG

-219 ITTNIKLLN
+219 ITTNIKLFN

-242 SSLPEEVFIKPG
+242 SSLPEEVFIKPD

-294 SKAYQNQES
+294 SKAYQNKES

-313 IAHAYGNTSQNKVV
+313 IAHAYGSTSQNKVV

-393 PNMYNPKT
+393 PNMYNPKA

-435 NASRLDDESLIKIP
+435 NASRLDDTGAIKIP

-485 EIETNGRLRIIDNSS
+485 EIETNGRLRIIDNAPNQ
-500 KESPISL
+500 SPISL

-544 NVAQIAQNGAANGST
+544 NVAQTAQNGAANGST
-559 KLSEAAKGSLEN
+559 KLSEVSKGSLEN

-577 LNDVNGLFLEAQM
+577 LNDVNGSFLKAQM
-590 ILDNNGVFLSLPN
+590 ILDNNGAFLSLPN

-612 TTADIQA
+612 TSADIQA

-653 NPTSKESKERFIE
+653 NPTSKESKEHFIE

-699 MLFDKDANDFSQ
+699 MLFDKDSNDFSQ

-742 ENTITSVRKG
+742 ENIITSVRKG

-819 ETTGTDMAETYNKFS
+819 ETTGADMAETYNKFS

>member
-1 MAPLKPL
+1 
-8 TIAIN
+8 
-13 LFWNTFSLFVKKI
+13 
-26 NKDLIMRV
+26 MRV

-91 QGIDVAKNAYTSTL
+91 QGIDVAQNAYTSTL

-136 SRAAIANDLERLKE
+136 SRTAIANDLERLRE

-219 ITTNIKLLN
+219 ITTNIKLFN

-242 SSLPEEVFIKPG
+242 SSLPEEVFIKPS

-294 SKAYQNQES
+294 DKAYQNQGS

-435 NASRLDDESLIKIP
+435 NASRLDNESLIKIP
-449 NLPVYLDIP
+449 NLPINLDIP

-544 NVAQIAQNGAANGST
+544 NVAQIAQNGTANGST

-577 LNDVNGLFLEAQM
+577 LNDVNGSFLKAQM
-590 ILDNNGVFLSLPN
+590 ILDNNGAFLSLPN
-603 GVKIPLYDP
+603 GIKIPLYDP
-612 TTADIQA
+612 TSADIQA

-631 DAMSIVLNY
+631 DAMSIALNY

-653 NPTSKESKERFIE
+653 NPTSKESKERFIG
-666 LLKQAKDN
+666 LLKQAKGN

-699 MLFDKDANDFSQ
+699 MLFDKDSNDFSQ

-742 ENTITSVRKG
+742 ENIITSVRKG

-842 VLAST
+842 VLTST

>member
-1 MAPLKPL
+1 
-8 TIAIN
+8 
-13 LFWNTFSLFVKKI
+13 
-26 NKDLIMRV
+26 MRV
-34 TFGSKYNQMNN
+34 TFGSKYNQMNH

-91 QGIDVAKNAYTSTL
+91 QGIDVAQNAYTSTL

-136 SRAAIANDLERLKE
+136 SRAAIANDLERLRE

-169 KVDRPPIDSEG
+169 KVDRPPIDSNG

-242 SSLPEEVFIKPG
+242 SSLPEEVFIKPS

-294 SKAYQNQES
+294 DKAYQNQES

-313 IAHAYGNTSQNKVV
+313 IGHAYGNTSQNKVV

-393 PNMYNPKT
+393 PNMYNPKV

-426 GDSVETLKI
+426 GDKVETLKI
-435 NASRLDDESLIKIP
+435 NASRLGDTSALQIP
-449 NLPVYLDIP
+449 NLPINLDIP

-500 KESPISL
+500 KESPISF

-512 DQKGLEVAG
+512 DQEGLEVAG

-559 KLSEAAKGSLEN
+559 KLSEVSKGSLEN

-577 LNDVNGLFLEAQM
+577 LNDVNGLFLEAQ
-590 ILDNNGVFLSLPN
+590 INLDNNGAFLSLPN

-619 SKPNEVTYRQLM
+619 SKPNKVTYRQLM

-653 NPTSKESKERFIE
+653 NPTSKESKEQFIG

-674 LSVNLN
+674 LSINLN

-742 ENTITSVRKG
+742 ENIITSVRKG

>member
-1 MAPLKPL
+1 
-8 TIAIN
+8 
-13 LFWNTFSLFVKKI
+13 
-26 NKDLIMRV
+26 MRV

-91 QGIDVAKNAYTSTL
+91 QGIDVAQNAYTSTL

-136 SRAAIANDLERLKE
+136 SRAAIANDLERLRE
-150 HMMNV
+150 HMINV

-219 ITTNIKLLN
+219 ITTNIKLFN

-242 SSLPEEVFIKPG
+242 SSLPEEVFIKPS

-277 LQGVRPDGSS
+277 LQGIRPDGSS

-294 SKAYQNQES
+294 DKAYQNKES

-313 IAHAYGNTSQNKVV
+313 IGHAYGNTSQNKVV

-355 SDGDFDDLDALRSSG
+355 SDGDFDDLDALRSST

-393 PNMYNPKT
+393 PNMYNPRA

-435 NASRLDDESLIKIP
+435 NASRLDDESAIKIP
-449 NLPVYLDIP
+449 NLPIDLDIP

-500 KESPISL
+500 NQSPISFV
-507 ALSTL
+507 LSTL

-559 KLSEAAKGSLEN
+559 KLSEVSKGSLEN

-577 LNDVNGLFLEAQM
+577 LNDVNGSFLEAQM
-590 ILDNNGVFLSLPN
+590 ILDNNGAFLSLPN
-603 GVKIPLYDP
+603 GIKIPLYDP
-612 TTADIQA
+612 TSADIQA

-631 DAMSIVLNY
+631 DAMSIALNY

-653 NPTSKESKERFIE
+653 NPTSKESKECFIG
-666 LLKQAKDN
+666 LLKQAKGN

-742 ENTITSVRKG
+742 ENIITSVRKG

>member
-1 MAPLKPL
+1 
-8 TIAIN
+8 
-13 LFWNTFSLFVKKI
+13 
-26 NKDLIMRV
+26 MRV

-91 QGIDVAKNAYTSTL
+91 QGIDVAQNAYTSTL

-136 SRAAIANDLERLKE
+136 SRAAIANDLERLRE
-150 HMMNV
+150 HMINV

-169 KVDRPPIDSEG
+169 KVDRPPIDSNG

-242 SSLPEEVFIKPG
+242 SSLPEEVFIKPS

-277 LQGVRPDGSS
+277 LQGIRPDGSS

-355 SDGDFDDLDALRSSG
+355 SDGDFDNLDALRSSG

-393 PNMYNPKT
+393 PSMYNPKV

-418 NTKLSEIF
+418 NTKLSEVF
-426 GDSVETLKI
+426 GDKVETLKI
-435 NASRLDDESLIKIP
+435 NASRLGDTSAIKIP
-449 NLPVYLDIP
+449 NLPINLDIP

-544 NVAQIAQNGAANGST
+544 NVAQTAQSGAANGST

-577 LNDVNGLFLEAQM
+577 LNDVNGLFLEAQ
-590 ILDNNGVFLSLPN
+590 INLDNNGAFLSLPN
-603 GVKIPLYDP
+603 GVKIPLYNP
-612 TTADIQA
+612 TSTDIQA

-631 DAMSIVLNY
+631 DAMSIALNY

-653 NPTSKESKERFIE
+653 NPTSKESKERFIG

-742 ENTITSVRKG
+742 ENIITSVRKG

>member
-1 MAPLKPL
+1 
-8 TIAIN
+8 
-13 LFWNTFSLFVKKI
+13 
-26 NKDLIMRV
+26 MRV
-34 TFGSKYNQMNN
+34 TFGSKYNQMNH

-91 QGIDVAKNAYTSTL
+91 QGIDVAQNAYTSTL

-136 SRAAIANDLERLKE
+136 SRAAIANDLERLRE

-294 SKAYQNQES
+294 DKAYQNKES

-393 PNMYNPKT
+393 PNMYNPKV

-426 GDSVETLKI
+426 GDSVKTLKI
-435 NASRLDDESLIKIP
+435 NASRLGETSAIKIP
-449 NLPVYLDIP
+449 NLPINLDIP

-559 KLSEAAKGSLEN
+559 KLSEVAKGSLEN

-577 LNDVNGLFLEAQM
+577 LNDVNGSFLEAQM
-590 ILDNNGVFLSLPN
+590 ILDNNGAFLSLPN
-603 GVKIPLYDP
+603 GIKIPLYDP

-631 DAMSIVLNY
+631 DAMSIALNY

-742 ENTITSVRKG
+742 ENIITSVRKG

-792 NGAHGKA
+792 NGSHGKA